1 MSNKIKLKQN
11 KTTEVL
17 EVFFSVAGLIFP
29 VFSLASLGF
38 NLINKQYENE
48 NLEMFKEYIEKLY
61 IKIESLE
68 EITEENKR
76 NFSFNAQKTLEKVI
90 RERAIDK
97 IELIARLF
105 TNSINNKII
114 FEDKDDYEETLKI
127 ISDLNLYEINILRT
141 MDKEKKVFSEDI
153 YHEPFDEGSIKSYQV
168 INMPDKQN
176 VLGLDHFDFNRIN
189 KLVSLG
195 LIEEIMKYDFEY
207 VNVPAGR
214 VVKGVKNKKEYK
226 LTEFYDKVFN
236 FLTPQSD
243 E

>member
-1 MSNKIKLKQN
+1 MSNKITLKEN
-11 KTTEVL
+11 KTTERL
-17 EVFFSVAGLIFP
+17 ELFFSIAGLIFP

-48 NLEMFKEYIEKLY
+48 NLEMFKKHIEKLY
-61 IKIESLE
+61 IRLDSLE
-68 EITEENKR
+68 DITEENKR

-168 INMPDKQN
+168 INMPEKQN

-189 KLVSLG
+189 KLVSMG
-195 LIEEIMKYDFEY
+195 LIEEIMKYDFDY
-207 VNVPAGR
+207 ASVPRGK
-214 VVKGVKNKKEYK
+214 VIKGVKNKKEYK

>member
-1 MSNKIKLKQN
+1 MSNKITLKEN
-11 KTTEVL
+11 KTTERL
-17 EVFFSVAGLIFP
+17 ELFFSIAGLIFP

-48 NLEMFKEYIEKLY
+48 NLEMFKKHIEKLY
-61 IKIESLE
+61 IRLDSLE
-68 EITEENKR
+68 DITEENKR

-168 INMPDKQN
+168 INMPEKQN

-189 KLVSLG
+189 KLVSMG
-195 LIEEIMKYDFEY
+195 LIEEIMKYDFDY
-207 VNVPAGR
+207 ASVPRGK
-214 VVKGVKNKKEYK
+214 VIKGVKNKKEYK

-236 FLTPQSD
+236 FLTPQD
-243 E
+243 D